1 MASEISAILHGQP
14 EDDFV
19 DPTVVTVVL
28 DKVGIQ
34 TARLVECRSEEQAV
48 GAAAGIGYPVVMKA
62 ALEGVS
68 HKSDIGGIVLDLQDD
83 QAVREAY
90 KSLEKRAT
98 EVLGSHEKFAV
109 HLQEMVSGGQE
120 VILGAVRDPVFG
132 PTLMFGSGGT
142 EVEGLGDVVF
152 SVAPLVVSEFEV
164 MVKST
169 WAGKKLDG
177 FRHLSPGDILGL
189 REAAARLSAL
199 MIENPEISE
208 LEINP
213 LIVLPPG
220 QGVVAVD
227 ARMKLKRT

>member
-1 MASEISAILHGQP
+1 MLHGQP

-19 DPTVVTVVL
+19 DPAVVTSVL
-28 DKVGIQ
+28 EKAGIQ
-34 TARLVECRSEEQAV
+34 TASLVECQSMEQAV

-83 QAVREAY
+83 EAVRQAY
-90 KSLEKRAT
+90 KSLEKHVNQ
-98 EVLGSHEKFAV
+98 VLGSHENLAV
-109 HLQEMVSGGQE
+109 HIQKMVRGGQE

-142 EVEGLGDVVF
+142 EVEGLGDVAF
-152 SVAPLVVSEFEV
+152 SVVPLTAFEFEH
-164 MVKST
+164 MLTST
-169 WAGKKLDG
+169 WAGRKLEG
-177 FRHLSPGDILGL
+177 FRHLPPGDIPAL
-189 REAAARLSAL
+189 RKAATRLSGL
-199 MIENPEISE
+199 MTENPEISE

-227 ARMKLKRT
+227 ARMKLKRA